1 MQICRGFS
9 STQWPNLKDRLVKGG
24 LVSGDQEAW
33 NLAVDVFERRM
44 RERFFNCIEVLII
57 SDSRSD
63 VDVPHEASRTTL
75 PNDHGKTI
83 TVPGFAIMG
92 LCCLLIDTLQSFRE
106 VAPPTTPHAGP
117 CKYPHGPCI
126 QPVGPPTT
134 DAFKKFLR
142 LPAFGHEFDDETVA
156 ASFVRGVRNGIFHE
170 AETRRWAVWRDEP
183 VGRIVCSEGRGYAVN
198 RTEFYVALKSEF
210 DSYLLQLRTGTG
222 PQLRQRFAKK
232 MNDLVR
238 EC

>member
-9 STQWPNLKDRLVKGG
+9 STQWPKLKTRLVKDG
-24 LVSGDQEAW
+24 LLQGDQEAW
-33 NLAVDVFERRM
+33 NLAVDIFERRM
-44 RERFFNCIEVLII
+44 RERFFNCVEVLIV
-57 SDSRSD
+57 SDSRLD
-63 VDVPHEASRTTL
+63 VSVSAGAFHGDL
-75 PNDHGKTI
+75 PNDDGKAI

-106 VAPPTTPHAGP
+106 VAPPNTPPAGP
-117 CKYPHGPCI
+117 CKYPQGPCI
-126 QPVGPPTT
+126 QPGGPSTT

-142 LPAFGHEFDDETVA
+142 LPAFVHEFDDETVA

-170 AETRRWAVWRDEP
+170 AETRRWAIWRDEP
-183 VGRIVCSEGRGYAVN
+183 VDQIVCPEGRGYAVN
-198 RTEFYVALKSEF
+198 RTKFYVALKSEF
-210 DSYLLQLRTGTG
+210 DSYLLQLRTGTD